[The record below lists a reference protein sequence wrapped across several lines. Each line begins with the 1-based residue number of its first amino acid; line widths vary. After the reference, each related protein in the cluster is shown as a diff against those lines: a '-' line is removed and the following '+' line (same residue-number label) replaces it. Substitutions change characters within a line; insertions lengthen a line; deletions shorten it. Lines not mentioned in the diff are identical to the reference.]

1 MMNVKIEVTIL
12 SAMLGGVLYILGFPP
27 HRGGSAVFEVVKAY
41 LINIFK
47 AKIDFISLQFHIIYA
62 LNSIL

>member
-1 MMNVKIEVTIL
+1 MMNVKIEITIL
-12 SAMLGGVLYILGFPP
+12 SAMLRGVLFILGFPP

-47 AKIDFISLQFHIIYA
+47 TKIDFISLQFDIV
-62 LNSIL
+62 